1 MNVTLVLNSSVTDGT
16 SDGNFGAGDAL
27 RMTVMLVFD
36 DGHRETYA
44 VRVETTEDD
53 RR

>member
-1 MNVTLVLNSSVTDGT
+1 VNVTLVLNSSVT
-16 SDGNFGAGDAL
+16 DGNFGAGDAL